1 LKHYELADYIL
12 FDTPPINDLAW
23 DHMETVILS
32 ENFGMITGE
41 LQDIAKEHGVATHH
55 VWCTIE
61 HQFIGNSGMRT
72 LHLETTLH
80 NFI

>member
-23 DHMETVILS
+23 DRMEIGILS
-32 ENFGMITGE
+32 EIFGMITGK
-41 LQDIAKEHGVATHH
+41 LQDIAKEHGVATPH
-55 VWCTIE
+55 VWRTIE
-61 HQFIGNSGMRT
+61 HQFIGNSGTRT
-72 LHLETTLH
+72 LQLEATLH